1 MRKAADKRLTTPAL
15 MAAMARP
22 SLTLGGATVAIRQLR
37 LRVTRAYQCVLGAGG
52 LQDQNRCSIMRYGD
66 LTERDRTS
74 RRAHTASSP
83 HRAHHARGRPAPAG
97 AAAAGAA
104 PAARRPASWHGG
116 RDQRL
121 PAPRARPRGR
131 HHPGRLL
138 GRRGRHPGAG
148 RGRRRRDR
156 GRAAAPRPGPQ
167 PGPAVAT
174 GGRHPARRRRPGPRP
189 VPGRLR
195 PGRPPP
201 ARHPGEGAR
210 QRPGRPRRLAP
221 PRPEPPRQRRALDG
235 GGGGGRASPRAPGTR
250 GHHRPGRRRPPSRSP
265 ALAALPGRDRAAGH
279 LTLCG
284 NLVDDP
290 GAPGRGAGKALRL
303 LVVWCPDWPVQATGF
318 PYEAPVA
325 VLHAGRV
332 VACTPAARAEGVAA
346 GLRRREA
353 QRRCPG
359 LVLVAHDPDRD
370 ARAFEPVVAAV
381 ETVAPKVEI
390 LQPGACAFP
399 AGGAAR
405 YHGGERE
412 LVAKVAAATSRVLGG
427 HGRCRVGIAAGVFAA
442 GLAARHGVIV
452 PAGQVAAF
460 LAPFGP
466 ATLDRPDLAD
476 LLTRLGLRT
485 LGQVAALPRA
495 DLASRFGAEGVRA
508 HRLARG
514 EDERPRNPR
523 RPPPDLRVAT
533 NLEPPAQ
540 RVEAAAF
547 AAKKLA
553 DELAVRLRR
562 LGLACL
568 ALRVEI
574 ETEHGER
581 LARVWRHQDGFA
593 VPSRRGMPSPAVG
606 MAERVRWQLDGWLA
620 GGAGPLQA
628 ASQPSGAVSRLE
640 LAAEEV
646 AADRGRQLGF
656 WGEEGARRERA
667 VRAIARVQGLLGPD
681 AVRGVELRGGRGPAD
696 RVAFTQPGAAPS
708 GPWKPGQP
716 PAGSRAAPP
725 TLPGFGGPGAGGPSR
740 PGGQG
745 GAGGPS
751 RPGWPGGTGPPSGG
765 AVPRGTAPG
774 RARAAGGMG
783 ETAPWPGQ
791 VPAPAPAVVHPEPLA
806 AEVVDATGAEV
817 VVGGRRLAS
826 APPARLKVASGRWT
840 AVTAWAGPW
849 PVDERWWD
857 PSLHRRLA

>member
-1 MRKAADKRLTTPAL
+1 
-15 MAAMARP
+15 
-22 SLTLGGATVAIRQLR
+22 
-37 LRVTRAYQCVLGAGG
+37 
-52 LQDQNRCSIMRYGD
+52 MRYGD
-66 LTERDRTS
+66 LTERVRTS
-74 RRAHTASSP
+74 RRAHTASSA

-104 PAARRPASWHGG
+104 PAARRSAPRHGG
-116 RDQRL
+116 RRQRVA
-121 PAPRARPRGR
+121 APRARARRR

-138 GRRGRHPGAG
+138 GGCRRPPGAG
-148 RGRRRRDR
+148 RGRRRRDG
-156 GRAAAPRPGPQ
+156 GRATAPRPGSQ
-167 PGPAVAT
+167 PGSAVAA
-174 GGRHPARRRRPGPRP
+174 GGRHPARRGRPGPGQ
-189 VPGRLR
+189 VPGRR
-195 PGRPPP
+195 RAGRPAP
-201 ARHPGEGAR
+201 ARHPGQGAR
-210 QRPGRPRRLAP
+210 QRPGRPRRLAAR
-221 PRPEPPRQRRALDG
+221 RPAPPRQRRALDG
-235 GGGGGRASPRAPGTR
+235 GGGGGRLSRRAPGAR
-250 GHHRPGRRRPPSRSP
+250 GQRRPGRRQPSPRGQ
-265 ALAALPGRDRAAGH
+265 ALAALPGRDRAAGD
-279 LTLCG
+279 LTTTI
-284 NLVDDP
+284 VDDHRAP
-290 GAPGRGAGKALRL
+290 DPAALPGRSGGPGRL
-303 LVVWCPDWPVQATGF
+303 LVAWCPDWPVQASGF
-318 PYEAPVA
+318 PYEVPVA

-332 VACTPAARAEGVAA
+332 VACSPAARAEGVAA

-460 LAPFGP
+460 LAPFGV

-495 DLASRFGAEGVRA
+495 DLATRFGPEGVRA

-533 NLEPPAQ
+533 NLEPPAR

-547 AAKKLA
+547 AAKSLA

-656 WGEEGARRERA
+656 WGEEGERRERA

-696 RVAFTQPGAAPS
+696 RIAFTRPGAAPS
-708 GPWKPGQP
+708 RPWKPAP
-716 PAGSRAAPP
+716 PAAGSRAAPP
-725 TLPGFGGPGAGGPSR
+725 TLPGFAEPGSFGRPRGAGSPPR

-745 GAGGPS
+745 SAGHSAG
-751 RPGWPGGTGPPSGG
+751 RPGE
-765 AVPRGTAPG
+765 R
-774 RARAAGGMG
+774 
-783 ETAPWPGQ
+783 APWPGQ

-817 VVGGRRLAS
+817 VVGGRGLAS
-826 APPARLKVASGRWT
+826 APPARLRVAGGRWT

-857 PSLHRRLA
+857 PSVHRRLARLQVVTADGAAHLLKRSGGAWWVEATYD

>member
-1 MRKAADKRLTTPAL
+1 
-15 MAAMARP
+15 
-22 SLTLGGATVAIRQLR
+22 
-37 LRVTRAYQCVLGAGG
+37 
-52 LQDQNRCSIMRYGD
+52 MRYGD
-66 LTERDRTS
+66 LTERVRTS
-74 RRAHTASSP
+74 RRAHTASSA

-104 PAARRPASWHGG
+104 PAARRSAPRHGG
-116 RDQRL
+116 RRQRVA
-121 PAPRARPRGR
+121 APRARARRR

-138 GRRGRHPGAG
+138 GGCRRPPGAG
-148 RGRRRRDR
+148 RGRRRRDG
-156 GRAAAPRPGPQ
+156 GRATAPRPGSQ
-167 PGPAVAT
+167 PGSAVAA
-174 GGRHPARRRRPGPRP
+174 GGRHPARRGRPGPGQ
-189 VPGRLR
+189 VPGRR
-195 PGRPPP
+195 RAGRPAP
-201 ARHPGEGAR
+201 ARHPGQGAR
-210 QRPGRPRRLAP
+210 QRPGRPRRLAAR
-221 PRPEPPRQRRALDG
+221 RPAPPRQRRALDG
-235 GGGGGRASPRAPGTR
+235 GGGGGRLSRRAPGAR
-250 GHHRPGRRRPPSRSP
+250 GQRRPGRRQPSPRGQ
-265 ALAALPGRDRAAGH
+265 ALAALPGRDRAAGD
-279 LTLCG
+279 LTTTI
-284 NLVDDP
+284 VDDHRAP
-290 GAPGRGAGKALRL
+290 DPAALPGRSGGPGRL
-303 LVVWCPDWPVQATGF
+303 LVAWCPDWPVQASGF
-318 PYEAPVA
+318 PYEVPVA

-332 VACTPAARAEGVAA
+332 VACSPAARAEGVAA

-460 LAPFGP
+460 LAPFGV

-495 DLASRFGAEGVRA
+495 DLATRFGPEGVRA

-533 NLEPPAQ
+533 NIEPPAQ
-540 RVEAAAF
+540 RVDAAAF

-553 DELAVRLRR
+553 DELSARLRR

-581 LARVWRHQDGFA
+581 LVRVWRHQDGFA
-593 VPSRRGMPSPAVG
+593 VPSRRGTPSPAVG

-656 WGEEGARRERA
+656 WGEEGERRERA

-696 RVAFTQPGAAPS
+696 RIAFTRPGAAPS
-708 GPWKPGQP
+708 RPWKPAP
-716 PAGSRAAPP
+716 PAAGSRAAPP
-725 TLPGFGGPGAGGPSR
+725 TLPGFGGPGGAGGPSR

-774 RARAAGGMG
+774 RARAAGGRG
-783 ETAPWPGQ
+783 ETAPC
-791 VPAPAPAVVHPEPLA
+791 L
-806 AEVVDATGAEV
+806 
-817 VVGGRRLAS
+817 
-826 APPARLKVASGRWT
+826 
-840 AVTAWAGPW
+840 
-849 PVDERWWD
+849 
-857 PSLHRRLA
+857 